1 MDRQSYDTLLAE
13 VARLEG
19 ALEDLRQ
26 DVKGLSVC
34 RDGCGRLNMINE
46 IVSRGD
52 ESQKHLISCGTYTIK
67 THHFSETLI

>member
-1 MDRQSYDTLLAE
+1 MDRQSYDALLAE

-26 DVKGLSVC
+26 DVEGLSVC
-34 RDGCGRLNMINE
+34 RDGCGRLDMINE
-46 IVSRGD
+46 MVRRRD

-67 THHFSETLI
+67 TPHFRETLI